1 LAANPNATQAQIEK
15 AMAKYGVTPRDFL
28 MATGVDPAR
37 YSGNAPAAGGV
48 YTPAYN
54 APAPAPAPAPVSPVP
69 NPVEPPPAPAQRP
82 AGASLSGQP
91 QSPLDQ
97 IRAVLAKRAQQ
108 SSAPNSGYTDS
119 AINNTLTER
128 FLESGP
134 LSAQDVNRAGIR
146 YGIGREQMANID
158 PRLME
163 QTAGLAPARQTLTQ
177 TGQDITGITRDAQK
191 KYASQLRDLGGQVGD
206 IYGGAQGYQE
216 QYRDIGGQAAQ
227 KQAALT
233 GALGVEAQRQAFADY
248 QASPALDFLQEQS
261 ERALL
266 RNAAATGGLG
276 GGNVRQDL
284 TKLTADLYGQ
294 DFQNQFN
301 RLGDIATRGYGAA
314 GTSAQLGGQQGQL
327 FGQVGARGVGEIAQM
342 SGNLGRT
349 LGTLGQTG
357 AGYQMQT
364 GRDISNA
371 QNQTAANMANL
382 QTDLGNTQAA
392 NLVNLQNQQIG
403 AYNLGNQYGTN
414 AMNQGLALQGGLANI
429 GNAYAGIDGQTF
441 TPVPAYD
448 LGAALKAGGQAYTG
462 ARQVFGQ
469 GTPQAP
475 NYVMQS
481 SANRFPPRSP
491 NMTFGSTPNSNLQ
504 LMPGVSTQSLLQ
516 TF

>member
-1 LAANPNATQAQIEK
+1 MAISAQQIQAVLAANPNATQAQIEK
-15 AMAKYGVTPRDFL
+15 AMANYGVTPREFL

-54 APAPAPAPAPVSPVP
+54 ASTPVSPAPVSPMP

-91 QSPLDQ
+91 QYTQDQ
-97 IRAVLAKRAQQ
+97 IQAALANNPNATPADIQRAMANNNVTPEQMQQ
-108 SSAPNSGYTDS
+108 ALGSRQTGAIGGYADNT
-119 AINNTLTER
+119 INDTLTER

-163 QTAGLAPARQTLTQ
+163 QTAGLAPARQTLNRA
-177 TGQDITGITRDAQK
+177 GEALRGD
-191 KYASQLRDLGGQVGD
+191 YA
-206 IYGGAQGYQE
+206 
-216 QYRDIGGQAAQ
+216 AAQ
-227 KQAALT
+227 QYQAPYREVGQEAAQRQAALT
-233 GALGVEAQRQAFADY
+233 GALGPEAQQQAFDEY
-248 QASPALDFLQEQS
+248 QSSPALGYLQEQS
-261 ERALL
+261 ERALM
-266 RNAAATGGLG
+266 RNAAAMGGLG

-294 DFQNQFN
+294 DFQNQVS

-314 GTSAQLGGQQGQL
+314 GTSAGLGQNM
-327 FGQVGARGVGEIAQM
+327 ATGV
-342 SGNLGRT
+342 SNLGAI
-349 LGTLGQTG
+349 G

-364 GRDISNA
+364 GRDISGA
-371 QNQTAANMANL
+371 QGLTAANMANL

-414 AMNQGLALQGGLANI
+414 AMNQGLATQSALAGI
-429 GNAYAGIDGQTF
+429 GNAYAGVPGQQY

-448 LGAALKAGGQAYTG
+448 LGGALTAGGNAYDLAGTM
-462 ARQVFGQ
+462 FPGQ
-469 GTPQAP
+469 GTQAP

-481 SANRFPPRSP
+481 SANRFPPRPP

-504 LMPGVSTQSLLQ
+504 LMPGVSTQSLLP